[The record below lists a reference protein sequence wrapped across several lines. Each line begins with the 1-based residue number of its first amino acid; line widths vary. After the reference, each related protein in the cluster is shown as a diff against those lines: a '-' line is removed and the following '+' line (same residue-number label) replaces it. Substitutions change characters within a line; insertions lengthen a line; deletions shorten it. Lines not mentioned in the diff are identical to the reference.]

1 MDRRSSVQRR
11 RRRTHP
17 LVEVDVEAVERD
29 VRSGD
34 EDVLDGGV
42 EALEHGEVEHPRGL
56 RVHGQVR
63 GHLPPARRRR
73 RRHRA
78 PAYGYDELERS
89 CQLCV
94 STSTV

>member
-1 MDRRSSVQRR
+1 MP

-17 LVEVDVEAVERD
+17 LVEVDVEVVKRD
-29 VRSGD
+29 VGGGD

-63 GHLPPARRRR
+63 GHLPPVRLR

-78 PAYGYDELERS
+78 PAHGTEGGSESAVWVDEQS
-89 CQLCV
+89 
-94 STSTV
+94 STGCLWSEV